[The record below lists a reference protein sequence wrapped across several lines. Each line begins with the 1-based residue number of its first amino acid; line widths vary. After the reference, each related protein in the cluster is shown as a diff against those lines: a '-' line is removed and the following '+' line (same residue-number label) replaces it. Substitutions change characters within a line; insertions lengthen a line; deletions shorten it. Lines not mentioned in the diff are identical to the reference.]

1 MPSIQRCVPN
11 FSVTEMNTGDTP
23 VVEHCVEVARFISE
37 NKAFLDCSYSVSP
50 PNKSHIRIKNLFS
63 VCEAKNRQPSSC
75 WNDDLIVLDEHRT
88 RNADQVDFGLVFP
101 NHCAIFRRMSC
112 NFPIRP
118 SHDEKILPRTT
129 ISRTLLCMEKWRH
142 IVLKRGLGCVSPM
155 LVSRLDIKGNNHWS
169 CIARP
174 KTGGANINAVVN
186 NEWFGSD
193 VSIFKLMRP

>member
-23 VVEHCVEVARFISE
+23 VVEHCVEIARFISE
-37 NKAFLDCSYSVSP
+37 NKAFLNRSYSVSP
-50 PNKSHIRIKNLFS
+50 SNKSYIHTQNLFS
-63 VCEAKNRQPSSC
+63 VCKAKTRQSRSC
-75 WNDDLIVLDEHRT
+75 WDDDLIVLDEHRT
-88 RNADQVDFGLVFP
+88 RNTNQVDFGLVFP

-129 ISRTLLCMEKWRH
+129 ISRTLLCIEEWRH
-142 IVLKRGLGCVSPM
+142 IVLKRGLGCESPM